1 MNKKWLGII
10 IIVLI
15 LGVSAY
21 FYYDYNKQNS
31 QPEILQID
39 TELEMNEI
47 QSELYDQLKQD
58 IAVDPEDYSARF
70 KLGRL
75 KQDLLDKQGAIEIY
89 EELLQENP
97 EDIAVLQNM
106 ADMYY
111 SLKNYEK
118 AEELNL
124 QILEITP
131 KWVNAYR
138 NLLMIYQFQLQDK
151 KEKFA
156 DLLDKAL
163 EKAPELK
170 NDLLGIGVRYY
181 DDVMNNKEK
190 TIEYLEEKLKVDP
203 DDSVAKQ
210 RLQELR

>member
-47 QSELYDQLKQD
+47 QSELYEQLKQD
-58 IAVDPEDYSARF
+58 IAVDPEDYSTRF

-106 ADMYY
+106 ADMHY

-124 QILEITP
+124 QIIEITP
-131 KWVNAYR
+131 KWINAYR

-163 EKAPELK
+163 EKAPKLK
-170 NDLLGIGVRYY
+170 NDLLAIGVRYY

-190 TIEYLEEKLKVDP
+190 TIDYFEEKLKVDP
-203 DDSVAKQ
+203 DDSLAKQ